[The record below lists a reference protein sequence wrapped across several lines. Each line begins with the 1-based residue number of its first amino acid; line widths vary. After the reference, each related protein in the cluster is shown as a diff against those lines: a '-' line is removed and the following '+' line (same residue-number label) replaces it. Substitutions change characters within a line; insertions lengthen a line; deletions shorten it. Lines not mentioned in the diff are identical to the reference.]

1 MTRYCEIRWRFTEMV
16 MTDVIRHL
24 DGIIDARRSNAD
36 GDSSYVAKLTKAGLD
51 QILKKVAEECGE
63 TLIAAK
69 NAQHDGDCGQ
79 LVRETADL
87 WFHCLVML
95 AQAGCSGGDVLNELG
110 RRFETSGIAEKAARR
125 PSNG

>member
-1 MTRYCEIRWRFTEMV
+1 MN
-16 MTDVIRHL
+16 DVIRHL
-24 DGIIDARRSNAD
+24 DEVIDARRKSAD
-36 GDSSYVAKLTKAGLD
+36 AGSSYVARLSQAGMD

-63 TLIAAK
+63 TLVAAK
-69 NAQHDGDCGQ
+69 NAQHGGECGH

-95 AQAGCSGGDVLNELG
+95 AQAGCSGSDVLNELG